1 MSGSEANGGDAIV
14 AYCVP
19 GGPNFQR
26 VYVKVHG
33 YVALIICLLGSVAN
47 SVNIAVLSRKEMTS
61 TTNSILTALAVAD
74 LLVMI
79 DYIPLAL
86 HVYTTIAEELN
97 RNSYAWAVFV
107 YFHSIFSQT
116 FHTISIWLTI
126 TLAVWRFVAIK
137 FPQKNKTFCNKRNTN
152 IAIAVA
158 YVVCPIVCLPI
169 YFAMKIQELPNNNTV
184 RDNVTINETDT
195 VNVSAVGEPTYAIS
209 MTNNQYLLTS
219 IFWIYSVFLKL
230 IPCVVLSILS
240 VCLILKMK
248 SSDRRRQ
255 KLLKKSAV
263 ATNEGEKARL
273 NEDGGKRGGRTDRTT
288 RMLVALLGLF
298 LATELPQALFGLL
311 TAIAPH
317 LFGICYYAFGEV
329 MDLMALVGSAVNF
342 VLYCSMSRQFRSTFT
357 RLAGKLLPPLV
368 HHDSERMTTTTTVK
382 A

>member
-1 MSGSEANGGDAIV
+1 MSGSEENGSDAMV

-19 GGPNFQR
+19 GGQNFQR

-33 YVALIICLLGSVAN
+33 YIALIICLLGSVAN
-47 SVNIAVLSRKEMTS
+47 SVNIAVLSRKEMAS
-61 TTNSILTALAVAD
+61 STNSILTALAVAD

-86 HVYTTIAEELN
+86 HIYTDIAEELN
-97 RNSYAWAVFV
+97 RNSYAWAVYV

-137 FPQKNKTFCNKRNTN
+137 FPQKNKMLCNKRNTN
-152 IAIAVA
+152 IAIAIA
-158 YVVCPIVCLPI
+158 YIVCPIVCLPI
-169 YFAMKIQELPNNNTV
+169 YFAMNIQELPKRKDFTE
-184 RDNVTINETDT
+184 NVTMNETD
-195 VNVSAVGEPTYAIS
+195 VLNVSALSEPMYAIS
-209 MTNNQYLLTS
+209 MTNNQNLLTA

-255 KLLKKSAV
+255 KLLKKSTV
-263 ATNEGEKARL
+263 AINEGEKARL

-317 LFGICYYAFGEV
+317 LFKMCYYAFG
-329 MDLMALVGSAVNF
+329 
-342 VLYCSMSRQFRSTFT
+342 Q
-357 RLAGKLLPPLV
+357 
-368 HHDSERMTTTTTVK
+368 
-382 A
+382 